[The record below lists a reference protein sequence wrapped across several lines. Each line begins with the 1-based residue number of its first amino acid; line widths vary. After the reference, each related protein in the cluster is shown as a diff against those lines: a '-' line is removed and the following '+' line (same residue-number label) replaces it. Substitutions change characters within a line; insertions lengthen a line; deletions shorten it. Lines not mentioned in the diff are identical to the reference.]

1 VKTPTHWQA
10 VNGRKELARLGAS
23 CRLLRERAST
33 SGGWAAGRIDQAVG
47 LKELLEPFV
56 LCVRRDLMAGLD
68 RAGSC
73 LWDFGAPF
81 RHVRSPVSYW
91 G

>member
-1 VKTPTHWQA
+1 M
-10 VNGRKELARLGAS
+10 ELTQLGAS
-23 CRLLRERAST
+23 CRLLRESAST
-33 SGGWAAGRIDQAVG
+33 SGGWAAGRIDQAIG

-73 LWDFGAPF
+73 LWDIDAPF
-81 RHVRSPVSYW
+81 KHVRSTASCW
-91 G
+91 K